1 VKYLTA
7 EQVLFI
13 HSRIIDETGGM
24 HGIRDLGLLESAV
37 SRPRATFRNKDL
49 YPTSFHKAAAL
60 MESLV
65 KNHPFIDGNKRM
77 AITSAAIFLQMNGY
91 LLKASHN
98 ELVDFAVL
106 VAAGQADFNYE
117 VAWFKEHVSL
127 K

>member
-1 VKYLTA
+1 MASGIWGFLNPPCPGPV
-7 EQVLFI
+7 Q
-13 HSRIIDETGGM
+13 HSGTE
-24 HGIRDLGLLESAV
+24 
-37 SRPRATFRNKDL
+37 L

-65 KNHPFIDGNKRM
+65 KNHPFIDGNKRT
-77 AITSAAIFLQMNGY
+77 AIISAAIFLQMNGY

-117 VAWFKEHVSL
+117 VAWFKKNTQSR
-127 K
+127 

>member
-24 HGIRDLGLLESAV
+24 HGIRDLGFLESAV

-65 KNHPFIDGNKRM
+65 KNHPFIDGNKRT

-117 VAWFKEHVSL
+117 VAWFKKNTQSR
-127 K
+127 